1 MIELVTNRKEKGSYK
16 SLVDFNKRL
25 SRSVLNKRQIEK
37 LILSNSF
44 KSIHK
49 DISMLFFN
57 VESIIQKKEDNTLF
71 SDESDNQFFLN

>member
-1 MIELVTNRKEKGSYK
+1 MIELVSNRKEKGLYK

-49 DISMLFFN
+49 DISKLFSN
-57 VESIIQKKEDNTLF
+57 VETIIQKR
-71 SDESDNQFFLN
+71 

>member
-1 MIELVTNRKEKGSYK
+1 MNELVFNRKEKGEYK

-44 KSIHK
+44 KSIYK
-49 DISMLFFN
+49 DISKLFSN
-57 VESIIQKKEDNTLF
+57 VELLF
-71 SDESDNQFFLN
+71 ASSSLISPSLSL